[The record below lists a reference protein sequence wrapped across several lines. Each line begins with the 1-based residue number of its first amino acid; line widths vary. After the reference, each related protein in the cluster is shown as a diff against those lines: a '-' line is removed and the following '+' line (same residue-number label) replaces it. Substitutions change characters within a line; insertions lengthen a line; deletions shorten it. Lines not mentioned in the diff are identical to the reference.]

1 MPNCAKKGR
10 DNLQS
15 NLNRKN
21 MEVIEFL
28 KNFADQFDDTDASEI
43 KTDTNFRELEEW
55 SSIVSL
61 AVLNMIEKK
70 YNVTIIFSELRGI
83 NTVQELFDLVQKKS

>member
-28 KNFADQFDDTDASEI
+28 KNFVISLMTQMHQKSRPI
-43 KTDTNFRELEEW
+43 QILE
-55 SSIVSL
+55 
-61 AVLNMIEKK
+61 N
-70 YNVTIIFSELRGI
+70 
-83 NTVQELFDLVQKKS
+83 

>member
-1 MPNCAKKGR
+1 
-10 DNLQS
+10 
-15 NLNRKN
+15 

>member
-1 MPNCAKKGR
+1 
-10 DNLQS
+10 
-15 NLNRKN
+15 
-21 MEVIEFL
+21 MEITDFL
-28 KNFADQFDDTDASEI
+28 RNFANQFDDTDSSEI
-43 KTDTNFRELEEW
+43 NVDTNFRNLEEW

-83 NTVQELFDLVQKKS
+83 NTVQELFDLVLQKQ